1 MEHLRANKRI
11 MLLMTAGVALC
22 LSALASCG
30 NLGLETPQEQDSVR
44 MQANP
49 PVVSN
54 TADKHHRHLTQ
65 NAGSDTER
73 NASPLLKVSATTA
86 DGQPR
91 RPAEITIDCNKI
103 RAERQKY
110 YLQALDNGSKVEQVR
125 VGATGY
131 GAPPKNYYPEG
142 QRRLMTIRAA
152 KVDAYRALA
161 EVVGGLHIWGGS
173 AIGDMVVERDRY
185 SVFVD
190 AYVRGARVISV
201 APMEDGTYKT
211 TVEMDVDQRFLSQV
225 MPYIDPL
232 ISHQCDEH
240 QAQQEGEALT
250 TTQQRSVASSFYYSE

>member
-1 MEHLRANKRI
+1 MKYLRANKQKF
-11 MLLMTAGVALC
+11 LLLTVCFALC
-22 LSALASCG
+22 LSVLLSCG
-30 NLGLETPQEQDSVR
+30 NLGLTTPQEQDMARDQQHQV
-44 MQANP
+44 N
-49 PVVSN
+49 N
-54 TADKHHRHLTQ
+54 TADKHRISQAKQESSSAMIKVTTEQ
-65 NAGSDTER
+65 AGNDDKSTG
-73 NASPLLKVSATTA
+73 N
-86 DGQPR
+86 
-91 RPAEITIDCNKI
+91 TIDCDKI
-103 RAERQKY
+103 MAARQKY
-110 YLQALDNGSKVEQVR
+110 YLKSLGSGDKVEQVR

-225 MPYIDPL
+225 KAYIDPL
-232 ISHQCDEH
+232 ISHHCADQDIKK
-240 QAQQEGEALT
+240 GNG
-250 TTQQRSVASSFYYSE
+250 SVVYNQKPGVTSTFYYSE

>member
-1 MEHLRANKRI
+1 MECLRTKTRSI
-11 MLLMTAGVALC
+11 LLMAVCFGLC
-22 LSALASCG
+22 LSALLSCG
-30 NLGLETPQEQDSVR
+30 NLGLETPQEQDMARTEQGSASHPV
-44 MQANP
+44 AN
-49 PVVSN
+49 N
-54 TADKHHRHLTQ
+54 ADKHRLKANGQ
-65 NAGSDTER
+65 SR
-73 NASPLLKVSATTA
+73 NTPLMKVGTNQQEEQSA
-86 DGQPR
+86 
-91 RPAEITIDCNKI
+91 PAANVSIDCARI

-110 YLQALDNGSKVEQVR
+110 YLKSLESDSKVEQVR

-131 GAPPKNYYPEG
+131 GAPPKSYYPEG

-225 MPYIDPL
+225 MAYIDPM
-232 ISHQCDEH
+232 ISHECAEH
-240 QAQQEGEALT
+240 DNKKEKDSVVYNDKEG
-250 TTQQRSVASSFYYSE
+250 VASSFYYSE